1 MAERETRIAI
11 VNEDRCKPNKCRQEC
26 KRSCPVVSMG
36 KLCIEVTPQSKIAK
50 LSEELCIG
58 CGQCV
63 KKCPFGAIQII
74 KIPTELTTQVTHR
87 YGENTFKLHRLPM
100 PRTGQ
105 VLGLVGANGT
115 GKSTALKILAR
126 ARGFKPNLGR
136 FRDPPDWAEIITYFR
151 GSELQNYF
159 TKLSQGEMKPVIKPQ
174 YVDLI
179 PKSINGVVRDL
190 LMAKDE
196 RKVLSQMIERLDLE
210 PIMNRQVEELSGGE
224 LQRFA
229 IATVCLHDAAIYMF
243 DEPSS
248 YLDIRQRIR
257 AAQAIRSLITD
268 TKYIIAVEHDL
279 AVLDYL
285 SDTVCLLHGRPGAYG
300 VVTLPFSVREGIN
313 VFLSG
318 FIPTENM
325 RFREDAITFKLAE
338 NIELED
344 TRHTTFEYPAMT
356 KTFTNGFKLTIESGR
371 FTDSQILVLLGPN
384 GCGKTTFIRML
395 AGKLEPDDGVTVPEL
410 RVSYKPQVISPTFEG
425 TVRDLLY
432 KKIRDAYLHPQFQSD
447 VVKPM
452 QIESLLDHDVK
463 TLSGGELQRI
473 ALILALGQP
482 ADIYL
487 LDEPSAYLD
496 SEQRI
501 LAAKVIKRFIMNAR
515 RTAFVVEH
523 DFIMATYLA
532 DRVIVY
538 DGEPSKQCTARAP
551 ESLVTG
557 MNRFL
562 QTLGVTF
569 RRDPSNYRPRI
580 NKPDSV
586 KDREQK
592 ASGTYFFLD
601 E

>member
-11 VNEDRCKPNKCRQEC
+11 VDVDRCKPNKCAQEC
-26 KRSCPVVSMG
+26 KKSCPVVKMG
-36 KLCIEVTPQSKIAK
+36 KLCIDVTPQSKIARI
-50 LSEELCIG
+50 SEELCIG
-58 CGQCV
+58 CGACT
-63 KKCPFGAIQII
+63 KSRGCPFGAIKII
-74 KIPTELTTQVTHR
+74 NIPTNLTTQVTHR
-87 YGENTFKLHRLPM
+87 YGENSFKLHRLPI
-100 PRTGQ
+100 PRAGQ

-115 GKSTALKILAR
+115 GKSTALKILGR
-126 ARGFKPNLGR
+126 KLQPNLGR
-136 FRDPPDWAEIITYFR
+136 FQDPPHWDEIITYFR

-159 TKLSQGEMKPVIKPQ
+159 TRLNQGDAKALTKPQ
-174 YVDLI
+174 YVDMI
-179 PKSINGVVRDL
+179 PKSVSGVVRDL
-190 LMAKDE
+190 LAAKNE
-196 RKVLSQMIERLDLE
+196 RNVLPAMIEMLDLE
-210 PIMNRQVEELSGGE
+210 PILNRRVHELSGGE

-229 IATVCLHDAAIYMF
+229 IAMVCLQDVSIYMF

-248 YLDIRQRIR
+248 YLDIRQRLH
-257 AAQAIRSLITD
+257 AAQAIRSLIAEN
-268 TKYIIAVEHDL
+268 KYIIAVEHDL

-285 SDTVCLLHGRPGAYG
+285 SDTVCLLYGHPGAYG

-325 RFREDAITFKLAE
+325 RFRPEEISFKLSE

-356 KTFTNGFKLTIESGR
+356 KTFDNGFKLTIEPGR

-395 AGKLEPDDGVTVPEL
+395 AGKLEPDAGFTVPEL
-410 RVSYKPQVISPTFEG
+410 RVSYKPQFLAPTFEG
-425 TVRDLLY
+425 TVKDLFY

-452 QIESLLDHDVK
+452 KIESLLDQDVK
-463 TLSGGELQRI
+463 TLSGGELQRV

-515 RTAFVVEH
+515 RTAVIVEH

-532 DRVIVY
+532 TNVIIY
-538 DGEPSKQCTARAP
+538 EGEPSKQCTAHAP
-551 ESLVTG
+551 ENLLTG

-562 QTLGVTF
+562 RSLDVTF
-569 RRDPSNYRPRI
+569 RRDPNNYRPRI
-580 NKPDSV
+580 NKLNSV
-586 KDREQK
+586 LDREQK
-592 ASGTYFFLD
+592 CNGNYFISED
-601 E
+601 